1 MTNLDIMKMT
11 ENEFYEAYKKA
22 NAEKYD
28 KKPINSS
35 NLTLQEQLE
44 RFGSHSFTDEES
56 QALHEDM
63 LSV

>member
-35 NLTLQEQLE
+35 NLTLQEQLD
-44 RFGSHSFTDEES
+44 RYKTSSFSEEETK
-56 QALHEDM
+56 ALHEDAI
-63 LSV
+63 SV

>member
-1 MTNLDIMKMT
+1 MTNLDIMNMT
-11 ENEFYEAYKKA
+11 ENDFLAAYEKA
-22 NAEKYD
+22 KSAKQD

-44 RFGSHSFTDEES
+44 RFEKHFFTDEES
-56 QALHEDM
+56 QVLHEDM

>member
-1 MTNLDIMKMT
+1 MTNLDIMNMT
-11 ENEFYEAYKKA
+11 EDEFYEAYKKA
-22 NAEKYD
+22 KSAKQD

-35 NLTLQEQLE
+35 SLSLGEQLE
-44 RFGSHSFTDEES
+44 SFEKHTFTDEES